1 MATIIDIGSSR
12 FFRGR
17 LLTASPEDI
26 STMVDKMDQE
36 AESIRRQSLKM
47 SWYMRGG
54 ASYQDVLQMSNNER
68 KLLSELI
75 KENLETTKTS
85 KLPFF

>member
-1 MATIIDIGSSR
+1 
-12 FFRGR
+12 
-17 LLTASPEDI
+17 
-26 STMVDKMDQE
+26 MDQE

-54 ASYQDVLQMSNNER
+54 ATYDDVLQMSNNER